1 MSMNVVEHDFE
12 PIRGLPGDLPP
23 GERLLWQGA
32 PGWWAVA
39 QRVYHLRSVAIY
51 FGLLMV
57 WRGATSASGGA
68 SPLEAVQSAL
78 WAAPIALL
86 AMGILAFLAWLT
98 ARTTV
103 YSVTDRRIV
112 LRFGVALTKAINIP
126 FAIIDAA
133 AMKTWKDGSGDVTV
147 TLKSPNKIP
156 VMQLWPHM
164 RPWRINSPEPAFR
177 AIPEAEK
184 AATVLAEA
192 LKAYLAGDPAP
203 EAAAIKP
210 RQAVERRQTNA
221 STAPQVA

>member
-1 MSMNVVEHDFE
+1 MTANVIEHDFE

-32 PGWWAVA
+32 PSFWAVA
-39 QRVYHLRSVAIY
+39 QRVYHLRTVAIY

-57 WRGATSASGGA
+57 WRGATAASDGA
-68 SPLEAVQSAL
+68 SLLGSVQSAL

-103 YSVTDRRIV
+103 YSITNKRIV

-147 TLKSPNKIP
+147 TLKAPNKIP
-156 VMQLWPHM
+156 VLQLWPHM
-164 RPWRINSPEPAFR
+164 RPWRINTPEPAFR
-177 AIPEAEK
+177 AIPDAQK
-184 AATVLAEA
+184 AASVLTQALTAHLTGQPAAEA
-192 LKAYLAGDPAP
+192 VVVKSR
-203 EAAAIKP
+203 K
-210 RQAVERRQTNA
+210 AVERRQTNA
-221 STAPQVA
+221 DPAPQVA